1 MQPAADFAP
10 VWRTDATGTR
20 TEIKPLLNLVPG
32 GQAKSVKLTGLV
44 KNQFFDFGVRSDD
57 VISRADLELSFT
69 ASPSVLDT
77 TSQLNIYLNGQLQQT
92 AVLTKDMIG
101 KPSKLVSRSIRSQ
114 CRR

>member
-1 MQPAADFAP
+1 MFAHPTFRQGAETFKAAALSAFVLLALHTPAPSAAPMQPAADFAP

-57 VISRADLELSFT
+57 VISQVRISNCPLL
-69 ASPSVLDT
+69 PRH
-77 TSQLNIYLNGQLQQT
+77 
-92 AVLTKDMIG
+92 
-101 KPSKLVSRSIRSQ
+101 RS
-114 CRR
+114 